1 MNKPMIIFSIGML
14 CLFFTFSAIS
24 QETGI
29 ASYYHNGLT
38 GFKMSNG
45 ERYDP
50 EVLTC
55 AHPTAPLGS
64 IMKIARKDNPNFSVI
79 VTVTDRGPYVKG
91 RIIDL
96 SRRAARELGILD
108 SGISE
113 VVVAIIKKPNS
124 DSIPLITLN

>member
-1 MNKPMIIFSIGML
+1 
-14 CLFFTFSAIS
+14 
-24 QETGI
+24 
-29 ASYYHNGLT
+29 
-38 GFKMSNG
+38 MSNG

-50 EVLTC
+50 EGLTC

-79 VTVTDRGPYVKG
+79 VTVTDRGPYIKG

-113 VVVAIIKKPNS
+113 VVVALIKKPNS
-124 DSIPLITLN
+124 DCIPLVTLN